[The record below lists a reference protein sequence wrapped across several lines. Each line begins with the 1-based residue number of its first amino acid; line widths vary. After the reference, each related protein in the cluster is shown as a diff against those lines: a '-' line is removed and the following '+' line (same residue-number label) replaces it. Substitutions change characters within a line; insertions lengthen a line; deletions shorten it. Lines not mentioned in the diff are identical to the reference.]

1 MCITVQVQP
10 DMEELQSNMED
21 NEDAQGAKEEVKL
34 GKLEFSLDY
43 DFSKNEVQSLNFS
56 NNLNQIS
63 SKQYNYYFGF

>member
-1 MCITVQVQP
+1 MCIAVQVQP